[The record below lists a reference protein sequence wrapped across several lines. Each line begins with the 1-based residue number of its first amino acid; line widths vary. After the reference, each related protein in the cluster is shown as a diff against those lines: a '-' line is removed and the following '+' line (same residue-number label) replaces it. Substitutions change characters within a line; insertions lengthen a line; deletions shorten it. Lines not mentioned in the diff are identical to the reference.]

1 MVEEEEEESKGENYG
16 KDEDTGNDM
25 GNLQEGS
32 SEEIEEQI
40 DEQNEDLQR
49 WGFGFS
55 QVGFFFIE
63 KDCLM
68 CTGNQFFYF
77 IAPRRHQWLFQSP
90 KQGILWIFFRKEHN
104 FHLVLSGFV
113 SLI

>member
-55 QVGFFFIE
+55 QVGCFPYIETSNSSYLNMFF
-63 KDCLM
+63 
-68 CTGNQFFYF
+68 
-77 IAPRRHQWLFQSP
+77 
-90 KQGILWIFFRKEHN
+90 
-104 FHLVLSGFV
+104 
-113 SLI
+113 SLQI

>member
-1 MVEEEEEESKGENYG
+1 MEKMKILAMIWVTCKKEAVKKLRSRLMNRMKIYRGG
-16 KDEDTGNDM
+16 ALVLVK
-25 GNLQEGS
+25 L
-32 SEEIEEQI
+32 
-40 DEQNEDLQR
+40 
-49 WGFGFS
+49 
-55 QVGFFFIE
+55 GFFLIE